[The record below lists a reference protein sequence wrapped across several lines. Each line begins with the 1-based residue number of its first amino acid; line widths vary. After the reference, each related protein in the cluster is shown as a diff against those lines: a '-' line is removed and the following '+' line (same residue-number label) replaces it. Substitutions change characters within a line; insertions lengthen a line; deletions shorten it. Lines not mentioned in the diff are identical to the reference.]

1 MKLRNLL
8 DVFHPKDLAS
18 DQATLQRDFGIL
30 SNYLGI
36 MFPFDIEI
44 TRFMVN
50 LEKNQKKVNHPF
62 VDEFLPFHTQ
72 DKEWLAKYLYKLVSD
87 LLKKDKQ
94 FLQHF
99 VLDKSNEKKL
109 GKIKLHQLPVIKY
122 KSVKEFVATKKF
134 DNARNDYE
142 ENFTRSLI
150 DFLINNSNPQLSQQE
165 NNVDEIFYQEV
176 MNTTRKIG
184 INPRCAI
191 SSLEKNTDLWLQET
205 MTDAFYSRYTLIPFI
220 EKRMTDRFHWDQ
232 ILNQRENFKEIW
244 LQKQLYQ
251 YYQYHKITREKLGLA
266 IPKMKISENN
276 LKIINEQIAGFED
289 EYQKFTG
296 KQFNG
301 PNSDKEN
308 SMI

>member
-8 DVFHPKDLAS
+8 DVFQPKDLAS

-30 SNYLGI
+30 RSYLGI
-36 MFPFDIEI
+36 MFPFDVDINV
-44 TRFMVN
+44 FMTN
-50 LEKNQKKVNHPF
+50 FKKNQKETNHPF
-62 VDEFLPFHTQ
+62 VDEFLPFHTHDQ
-72 DKEWLAKYLYKLVSD
+72 EWLAKYLYKLVKD
-87 LLKKDKQ
+87 MFKKDKKFFQ
-94 FLQHF
+94 HIFL
-99 VLDKSNEKKL
+99 SENNEKKSN
-109 GKIKLHQLPVIKY
+109 KFYWHKQPVIKY
-122 KSVKEFVATKKF
+122 EVVRKFVETNEFCA
-134 DNARNDYE
+134 ARDIYE
-142 ENFTRSLI
+142 EDFTRALI
-150 DFLINNSNPQLSQQE
+150 DYTINNAYPQISQQE
-165 NNVDEIFYQEV
+165 ENIDEIFRQKIISKAQE
-176 MNTTRKIG
+176 IG

-205 MTDAFYSRYTLIPFI
+205 MTDAFYNRYTLIPFI

-289 EYQKFTG
+289 EYQNFTG

-301 PNSDKEN
+301 PNSDQEN